1 MSQIYLKDVC
11 ELKTGYFPFKCVKP
25 PSPTQLSFLNFF
37 KLLNVD
43 PVCYNPT
50 LTPKQ
55 RENIIKN
62 AYIVRGSGIFKGSL

>member
-1 MSQIYLKDVC
+1 MSPIYVKDVC
-11 ELKTGYFPFKCVKP
+11 ELKTGYKCVKP
-25 PSPTQLSFLNFF
+25 PSPTPLSFLNFF

-50 LTPKQ
+50 FTPKQ

-62 AYIVRGSGIFKGSL
+62 AHIAHGSGIFKGSL

>member
-1 MSQIYLKDVC
+1 MTLIYLKDGC

-25 PSPTQLSFLNFF
+25 SSPLSFLNFF

-43 PVCYNPT
+43 SVSYNPT

-62 AYIVRGSGIFKGSL
+62 AYIARGSGIFKGNL